1 MNSGIGEQLPRN
13 FILHVQAIVTPQIAT
28 ESIPQ
33 RAEEPLTRTK
43 DCRDY
48 IGRYVTAAY
57 SLKIVVPEFVL
68 YEHHHLWLCGIKE
81 CFYIAGSVERQ
92 VCRSHPRVEVVAH
105 GISRRGKECEQNPA
119 PGIRREQTLDERSAL
134 LEFSKRC
141 GMYPQSISSLGATG
155 LHARYTV
162 AVPANHQ
169 RRFTGTHG
177 DNPCGSGI
185 SSYDCIIYQAH
196 RQDGCNPH
204 PHGFCAG
211 SRRVRGDRW
220 FQTYADLCI
229 RLQRWGG
236 KRSSHFPCEVRYSLS
251 IPSLPARALSRK
263 SRAVTRAVRPGVS

>member
-1 MNSGIGEQLPRN
+1 MRRHNSLHAFVGFQPGDIDILIGRPATAENDHRRGTFGEFSWRGVAQRALPDIGHTVETRVAGNRDIVNSGIGEQLPRN

-105 GISRRGKECEQNPA
+105 CISRRGKECEQNPA

-141 GMYPQSISSLGATG
+141 GMYPQSIS
-155 LHARYTV
+155 
-162 AVPANHQ
+162 P
-169 RRFTGTHG
+169 
-177 DNPCGSGI
+177 P
-185 SSYDCIIYQAH
+185 
-196 RQDGCNPH
+196 
-204 PHGFCAG
+204 
-211 SRRVRGDRW
+211 RGNR
-220 FQTYADLCI
+220 
-229 RLQRWGG
+229 
-236 KRSSHFPCEVRYSLS
+236 
-251 IPSLPARALSRK
+251 PARALYCRGAREPSAPLYRNAWRQSLRLRHK
-263 SRAVTRAVRPGVS
+263 QL